1 MLALGASRFSPR
13 LVEGIVRLGAEMPFG
28 RAVETLAFFTG
39 VEMGVETARGLV
51 EGAGAALVEVEAA
64 EVDQI
69 ERDGV
74 TPPAGA
80 PIQQVSVDGAM
91 VPLIR
96 GEWAEV
102 KTLAVGAIQQQ
113 RCSDGAWD
121 VHTTELSYFSR
132 LADAQGFGRLAS
144 LELHRRGTDR
154 ASVVCAVNDGAEWIA
169 NFVAWQCPGAV
180 QILDFPHAAEHL
192 AEAAHAVYAVG
203 NPHASEWLGVQFH
216 ELRHGEPDRVLA
228 ALRDLPVG
236 QAAVPTDARD
246 VRDRVLAY
254 LEKRRAQIA
263 YARFSTLGYPIG
275 SGCVESANKLVVEAR
290 LKRSG
295 MHWERSQ
302 VNPMVALR
310 AMVCSGRWAVAWPQ
324 VWEQLRAK
332 AVARRAACRA
342 QRRPPPPPEP
352 SPPASPRQAAPRLT
366 QIQLEPKG
374 LIVNGR
380 PTRNHPW
387 RRAPL
392 KP

>member
-1 MLALGASRFSPR
+1 
-13 LVEGIVRLGAEMPFG
+13 
-28 RAVETLAFFTG
+28 
-39 VEMGVETARGLV
+39 
-51 EGAGAALVEVEAA
+51 VEVEAD

-310 AMVCSGRWAVAWPQ
+310 AMVCSGRWAAAWPQ